1 MVLAV
6 LDYSFGS
13 LFMEQRFKRET
24 YELTLKIARIGN
36 RALREAHKENH
47 RLGLPNIFT
56 RNKELYFEMPDG
68 TITTDNP
75 FK

>member
-1 MVLAV
+1 MKK
-6 LDYSFGS
+6 
-13 LFMEQRFKRET
+13 RFKAET
-24 YELTLKIARIGN
+24 YELTLKIARIGS

-47 RLGLPNIFT
+47 RQSLPNIFT
-56 RNKELYFEMPDG
+56 RNKNLYFEMPDG

>member
-1 MVLAV
+1 MIVS
-6 LDYSFGS
+6 YSFGN
-13 LFMEQRFKRET
+13 LVMEKKFKRET
-24 YELTLKIARIGN
+24 YELTLKIARIGS
-36 RALREAHKENH
+36 RALRQAHEENH

-56 RNKELYFEMPDG
+56 RNKKLYFEMPDG

>member
-1 MVLAV
+1 
-6 LDYSFGS
+6 
-13 LFMEQRFKRET
+13 MENRFKIET

-36 RALREAHKENH
+36 LALREAHEENH
-47 RLGLPNIFT
+47 RQNLPNIFT
-56 RNKELYFEMPDG
+56 RNKNLYFEMPDG

>member
-1 MVLAV
+1 MK
-6 LDYSFGS
+6 
-13 LFMEQRFKRET
+13 ERFKTET
-24 YELTLKIARIGN
+24 YELTLEIARIGS
-36 RALREAHKENH
+36 RALREAHEENH

-56 RNKELYFEMPDG
+56 RNKKLYFEMPDG

>member
-1 MVLAV
+1 MKKK
-6 LDYSFGS
+6 
-13 LFMEQRFKRET
+13 FKTET
-24 YELTLKIARIGN
+24 YELTLKIARIGS

-47 RLGLPNIFT
+47 RHNLPNIFT
-56 RNKELYFEMPDG
+56 RNKNLYFEMPDG

>member
-1 MVLAV
+1 M

-13 LFMEQRFKRET
+13 LFMEKRFKRET
-24 YELTLKIARIGN
+24 YELTLKIARIGS
-36 RALREAHKENH
+36 RALREAHEENH
-47 RLGLPNIFT
+47 RLGLANIFT
-56 RNKELYFEMPDG
+56 RNKKLYFEMPDG